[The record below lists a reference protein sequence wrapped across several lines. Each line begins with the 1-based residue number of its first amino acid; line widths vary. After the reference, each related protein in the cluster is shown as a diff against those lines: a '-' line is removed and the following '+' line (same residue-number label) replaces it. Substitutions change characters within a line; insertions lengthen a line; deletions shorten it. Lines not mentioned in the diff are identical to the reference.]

1 MDAFVLDARVRGWW
15 IGYAPRKWTGGSKA
29 DLRRRGIAAPGS
41 GVAALWVA
49 SRRNTLNVSAT
60 IVPPSRPAPPPVLT
74 VGRKATVLQHHCY
87 DPSELRHLRPLRRQS
102 RTPSSSSTTYMR
114 VQDGVPK
121 LPSPSDGN
129 GRRSAPPQR
138 RQTAQESPALV
149 ASQPGRAKH
158 GGRGRRW
165 PSREL
170 ARSSREGKSAPENP
184 KLWGGWR
191 GLGIGDPIKH
201 EFFR

>member
-138 RQTAQESPALV
+138 RQTAQESPVLV
-149 ASQPGRAKH
+149 AGQ
-158 GGRGRRW
+158 
-165 PSREL
+165 PSRVIKPKTNPCL
-170 ARSSREGKSAPENP
+170 RRSSTPHTPPGHGHGPLPPSPTDTNVAQKTPSS
-184 KLWGGWR
+184 
-191 GLGIGDPIKH
+191 
-201 EFFR
+201 